1 MNTKKKIFFTESAKE
16 RLEKFHFDID
26 KEIENYFQ
34 EKKNVPGDDFI
45 EITALDIGEF
55 SQRFKLI
62 RPYKT
67 NIRKVIPVVYTIMG
81 ILLTLVGLFYEEILL
96 IIKNQP
102 ERLIL
107 IVSGILMIFISW
119 LYLSLIRLKEKR
131 EEFEKNIIDDEINKN
146 RASFVDKKINLE
158 SSFINKSTP
167 DEKIENEKKIVEETE
182 EEEEDVKNEIVIH
195 SAKYFYEKNWIN
207 VTSQIRELV
216 QNNIFEFTINN
227 DLMGGDPYYGKIK
240 TLEIDYT
247 INDIRK
253 KIVEKEKKTIRL
265 K

>member
-67 NIRKVIPVVYTIMG
+67 NIRKVIPIVYTIMG
-81 ILLTLVGLFYEEILL
+81 VLLTLVGLFYEEIFL

-107 IVSGILMIFISW
+107 IVSGILMIFTSW
-119 LYLSLIRLKEKR
+119 LYLSLIRLREKR

-146 RASFVDKKINLE
+146 RASFVDKIINLE
-158 SSFINKSTP
+158 SSFINTFSP
-167 DEKIENEKKIVEETE
+167 EEKIVEEIE
-182 EEEEDVKNEIVIH
+182 EEEEDDVKNEIIIH

-240 TLEIDYT
+240 KLEIDYT
-247 INDIRK
+247 LNDIRK
-253 KIVEKEKKTIRL
+253 KIVEQEKKTVRL